1 MLNHTNTAITGFLVY
16 NYIYIYIYICS
27 MSTHD
32 KNDNLDKKKHVERIR
47 AGIHFIH
54 IKYYH
59 NFLLLYSM

>member
-1 MLNHTNTAITGFLVY
+1 
-16 NYIYIYIYICS
+16 